1 VAFVTS
7 VYVPLLR
14 IRILEGRSFDATED
28 GRDDVVVVGEGVART
43 YFTGGS
49 AIGQRIRL
57 GSGASWRTIIGVAA
71 DVPAQGLATTGGS
84 PQMHMPRT
92 EESPEEILLLR
103 TSRDGAAVRAALAA
117 AAVRIDAEV
126 EAPRVETVSAL
137 LAASLER
144 PRFNLL
150 LMATFA
156 VLAVVLAAI
165 GLYGVVAHAVGQRR
179 REIGIRRALGARD
192 EGIVAMVVKQ
202 GMRPVAIGI
211 VIGLAAAA
219 MLGRL
224 MESLIFGLDPLDPV
238 TFIVVPALLA
248 TVAVIACLL
257 PARRAAAV
265 EPLAALRTDA

>member
-1 VAFVTS
+1 
-7 VYVPLLR
+7 
-14 IRILEGRSFDATED
+14 
-28 GRDDVVVVGEGVART
+28 
-43 YFTGGS
+43 
-49 AIGQRIRL
+49 
-57 GSGASWRTIIGVAA
+57 
-71 DVPAQGLATTGGS
+71 
-84 PQMHMPRT
+84 
-92 EESPEEILLLR
+92 
-103 TSRDGAAVRAALAA
+103 VRAALAA